1 MSRDSDGAL
10 ETTAGAA
17 SAVVSRDSPRKLG
30 GMTAPVWAV
39 PMLTTRLAGDPLAPL
54 AGDLAAPSAACAHAA
69 GISPT
74 RIGEGLTSFRPYA
87 GRLQVKKAVSGA
99 TVIDD
104 TYNANPDSVRAAIDV
119 LASCPSPTVL
129 VLGDMGEVG
138 TQGAEFHREVGA
150 YARAK
155 GISSLLALGQA
166 TRDAVDAF
174 GAGGRHFAKLEELIS
189 NVNGNSILV
198 KGSRFMKMERVVA
211 ALTGTPQG
219 GH

>member
-1 MSRDSDGAL
+1 
-10 ETTAGAA
+10 
-17 SAVVSRDSPRKLG
+17 
-30 GMTAPVWAV
+30 
-39 PMLTTRLAGDPLAPL
+39 
-54 AGDLAAPSAACAHAA
+54 
-69 GISPT
+69 
-74 RIGEGLTSFRPYA
+74 
-87 GRLQVKKAVSGA
+87 
-99 TVIDD
+99 
-104 TYNANPDSVRAAIDV
+104 